1 MKVLRHKSGNSN
13 IYFIRQAVG
22 WIMVDAGRKSKR
34 KQLIQFINAH
44 DIHPCDIK
52 FIFVTHVHHDHV
64 GNLKW
69 LKQWTKAQII
79 VHKNAVENLEMGWMD
94 DLKAGKFWAKML
106 LKISETFAKGT
117 HFSGVSPDLIINHDR
132 DLFEYGFI
140 AKIIHTPGHTQGSIS
155 LIVDDRYAF
164 VGDLC
169 FNLRF
174 SKTLIPPIYQDY
186 QQIHVS
192 WNKLN
197 QTGVTEFYPGHGKQF
212 PISTFLDS
220 FAVLKRLSTKA

>member
-1 MKVLRHKSGNSN
+1 MKILRHKSGNSN
-13 IYFIRQAVG
+13 MYFIRQAIG
-22 WIMVDAGRKSKR
+22 WIVVDAGRKSKQ
-34 KQLIQFINAH
+34 KQLIRFIKMH

-52 FIFVTHVHHDHV
+52 FVFVTHVHYDHV
-64 GNLKW
+64 GNLHW
-69 LKQWTKAQII
+69 LRKWTKAQII

-94 DLKAGKFWAKML
+94 DLKAGKFWAKIL
-106 LKISETFAKGT
+106 LKINDI
-117 HFSGVSPDLIINHDR
+117 FSKRIRFNGVTPDLIIKHDR
-132 DLFEYGFI
+132 DLFEYGFN

-155 LIVDDRYAF
+155 LIIDNRYAF

-186 QQIHVS
+186 QQLYVS

-197 QTGVTEFYPGHGKQF
+197 RTGVTEFYPGHGDQF
-212 PISTFLDS
+212 SISQFFNS
-220 FAVLKRLSTKA
+220 FARLKQIISQ